1 MSILAGYRVL
11 DFGRYIAGP
20 YSATLMADFGADV
33 IRIEKIDGSEDR
45 YMNPVADDN
54 SGALFMQVNRNKRG
68 MTLNPAKPQGREI
81 VERLVATADVVVA
94 NLPPAGLKAIG
105 LDYESLKQIK
115 TDIILT
121 TASAFGRGGP
131 YSERVG
137 FDGLGQA
144 MSGGPYLSGT
154 PDQPNRFALPVV
166 DFGTA
171 MMSAY
176 GTVLAL
182 LHRERTGEGQMVE
195 GALLRTALTFSN
207 SYLIEQAVLASDRVG
222 TGNRSQLTGPAD
234 IIRSSDGWLMIQV
247 VGQPLFERWAN
258 MIGLPEIIEDPRFRT
273 DLDRGDN
280 GELLSDM
287 AQEHVRNLTVAEA
300 LAAYGAAKVPAGPL
314 LSPQQALD
322 DPHIGAVGYLQDTDY
337 PGMASAA
344 PLATT
349 PVHMTAGGGSINSR
363 APTLGE
369 HTDTI
374 LAELGYDEST
384 IAELRQAR
392 IV

>member
-45 YMNPVADDN
+45 YMNPVADDS

-234 IIRSSDGWLMIQV
+234 IIRASDGWLMIQV

>member
-45 YMNPVADDN
+45 YMNPVADDS

-234 IIRSSDGWLMIQV
+234 IIRASDGWLMIQV

-258 MIGLPEIIEDPRFRT
+258 MIGLPEIIDDPRFRT

-280 GELLSDM
+280 GELLSNM
-287 AQEHVRNLTVAEA
+287 AQEHARDLTVSEA

-349 PVHMTAGGGSINSR
+349 PVHMTAGGGTINTR

-369 HTDTI
+369 HTDAI
-374 LAELGYDEST
+374 LAELGYDEGT
-384 IAELRQAR
+384 IDELRQAR

>member
-45 YMNPVADDN
+45 YMNPVADDS

-234 IIRSSDGWLMIQV
+234 IIRASDGWLMIQV

-258 MIGLPEIIEDPRFRT
+258 MIGLPEIIDDPPFRT
-273 DLDRGDN
+273 HLDRGDN
-280 GELLSDM
+280 GELLSNM
-287 AQEHVRNLTVAEA
+287 AQEHARDLTVSEA

-349 PVHMTAGGGSINSR
+349 PVHMTAGGGTINTR

-374 LAELGYDEST
+374 LAELGYDERT
-384 IAELRQAR
+384 IDELRQAR
-392 IV
+392 II

>member
-45 YMNPVADDN
+45 YMNPVADDS

-234 IIRSSDGWLMIQV
+234 IIRASDGWLMIQV

-258 MIGLPEIIEDPRFRT
+258 MIGLPEIIDDPRFRT

-280 GELLSDM
+280 GELLSNM
-287 AQEHVRNLTVAEA
+287 AQEHARDLTVSEA

-369 HTDTI
+369 HTDAI
-374 LAELGYDEST
+374 LAELGYDEKT
-384 IAELRQAR
+384 IDELRQAR

>member
-20 YSATLMADFGADV
+20 YCATLMADFGADV
-33 IRIEKIDGSEDR
+33 IRIEKVAGSEDR
-45 YMNPVADDN
+45 YMNPVADDD

-68 MTLNPAKPQGREI
+68 MTLNPTKPLGREI
-81 VERLVATADVVVA
+81 VEKLVATADVVVA

-115 TDIILT
+115 ADIILT

-144 MSGGPYLSGT
+144 MSGGPYLSGM
-154 PDQPNRFALPVV
+154 PEQPNRFALPVV

-207 SYLIEQAVLASDRVG
+207 SYLIEQAVLATDRVG

-234 IIRSSDGWLMIQV
+234 IIRAKDGWLMIQV
-247 VGQPLFERWAN
+247 VGQPLFERWAK
-258 MIGLPEIIEDPRFRT
+258 MIGQPEIIDDPRFRT

-287 AQEHVRNLTVAEA
+287 AREHARNLTVAEA
-300 LAAYGAAKVPAGPL
+300 LEAYGAAKVPAGPL

-322 DPHIGAVGYLQDTDY
+322 DPHIRAVGYLQDTDY

-363 APTLGE
+363 PPTLGE
-369 HTDTI
+369 HTDSI
-374 LAELGYDEST
+374 LSELGYDEKT

>member
-234 IIRSSDGWLMIQV
+234 IIRASDGWLMIQV

-287 AQEHVRNLTVAEA
+287 AQEHARNLTVAEA

-369 HTDTI
+369 HTDAI
-374 LAELGYDEST
+374 LAELGYDEKT
-384 IAELRQAR
+384 IDELRQAR

>member
-45 YMNPVADDN
+45 YMNPVADDS

-105 LDYESLKQIK
+105 LDYETLQQIK

-234 IIRSSDGWLMIQV
+234 IIRASDGWLMIQV

-258 MIGLPEIIEDPRFRT
+258 MIGLPEIIDDPRFRT

-280 GELLSDM
+280 GELLSNM
-287 AQEHVRNLTVAEA
+287 AQEHARDLTVSEA

-349 PVHMTAGGGSINSR
+349 PVHMTAGGGTINTR

-369 HTDTI
+369 HTDAI
-374 LAELGYDEST
+374 LAELGYDEGT
-384 IAELRQAR
+384 IDELRQAR

>member
-20 YSATLMADFGADV
+20 YCATLMADFGADV
-33 IRIEKIDGSEDR
+33 IRIEKIAGSEDR

-68 MTLNPAKPQGREI
+68 MTLNPTKPLGREI
-81 VERLVATADVVVA
+81 VEKLVATADVVVA

-115 TDIILT
+115 ADIILT

-144 MSGGPYLSGT
+144 MSGGPYLSGM
-154 PDQPNRFALPVV
+154 PEQPNRFALPVV

-207 SYLIEQAVLASDRVG
+207 SYLIEQAVLATDRVG

-234 IIRSSDGWLMIQV
+234 IIRAKDGWLMIQV
-247 VGQPLFERWAN
+247 VGQPLFERWAK
-258 MIGLPEIIEDPRFRT
+258 MIGQPEIIDDPRFRT

-287 AQEHVRNLTVAEA
+287 AREHARNLTVAEA
-300 LAAYGAAKVPAGPL
+300 LEAYGAAKVPAGPL

-322 DPHIGAVGYLQDTDY
+322 DPHIRAVGYLQDTDY

-363 APTLGE
+363 PPTLGE

-374 LAELGYDEST
+374 LSELGYDEKT

>member
-45 YMNPVADDN
+45 YMNPVADDS

-234 IIRSSDGWLMIQV
+234 IIRASDGWLMIQV

-258 MIGLPEIIEDPRFRT
+258 MIGLPEIIDDPRFRT

-280 GELLSDM
+280 GELLSNM
-287 AQEHVRNLTVAEA
+287 AQEHARDLTVSEA

-322 DPHIGAVGYLQDTDY
+322 DPHIGAVGYLQDTVY

-349 PVHMTAGGGSINSR
+349 PVHMTAGGGTINTR

-369 HTDTI
+369 HTDAI
-374 LAELGYDEST
+374 LAELGYDEGT
-384 IAELRQAR
+384 IDELRQAR

>member
-45 YMNPVADDN
+45 YMNPVADDS

-234 IIRSSDGWLMIQV
+234 IIRASDGWLMIQV

-287 AQEHVRNLTVAEA
+287 AQEHARNLTVAEA

-369 HTDTI
+369 HTDAI
-374 LAELGYDEST
+374 LAELGYDEKT
-384 IAELRQAR
+384 IDELRQAR

>member
-234 IIRSSDGWLMIQV
+234 IIRASDGWLMIQV

>member
-1 MSILAGYRVL
+1 
-11 DFGRYIAGP
+11 
-20 YSATLMADFGADV
+20 
-33 IRIEKIDGSEDR
+33 
-45 YMNPVADDN
+45 
-54 SGALFMQVNRNKRG
+54 
-68 MTLNPAKPQGREI
+68 
-81 VERLVATADVVVA
+81 
-94 NLPPAGLKAIG
+94 
-105 LDYESLKQIK
+105 
-115 TDIILT
+115 
-121 TASAFGRGGP
+121 
-131 YSERVG
+131 
-137 FDGLGQA
+137 

-234 IIRSSDGWLMIQV
+234 IIRASDGWLMIQV

-258 MIGLPEIIEDPRFRT
+258 MIGLPEIIDDPRFRT

-280 GELLSDM
+280 GELLSNM
-287 AQEHVRNLTVAEA
+287 AQEHARDLTVSEA

-349 PVHMTAGGGSINSR
+349 PVHMTAGGGTINTR

-369 HTDTI
+369 HTDAI
-374 LAELGYDEST
+374 LAELGYDEGT
-384 IAELRQAR
+384 IDELRQAR

>member
-105 LDYESLKQIK
+105 LDYETLQQIK

-234 IIRSSDGWLMIQV
+234 IIRASDGWLMIQV

>member
-45 YMNPVADDN
+45 YMNPVADDS

-234 IIRSSDGWLMIQV
+234 IIRASDGWLMIQV

-258 MIGLPEIIEDPRFRT
+258 MIGLPEIIDDPRFRT

-280 GELLSDM
+280 GELLSNM
-287 AQEHVRNLTVAEA
+287 AQEHARDLTVSEA

-349 PVHMTAGGGSINSR
+349 PVHMTAGGGTINTR

-369 HTDTI
+369 HTDAI
-374 LAELGYDEST
+374 LAELGYDEGT
-384 IAELRQAR
+384 IDELGQAR

>member
-45 YMNPVADDN
+45 YMNPVADDS

-234 IIRSSDGWLMIQV
+234 IIRASDGWLMIQV

-258 MIGLPEIIEDPRFRT
+258 MIGLPEIIDDPRFRT

-349 PVHMTAGGGSINSR
+349 PVHMTAGGGTINTR

-369 HTDTI
+369 HTDAI
-374 LAELGYDEST
+374 LAELGYDEGT
-384 IAELRQAR
+384 IDELRQAR

>member
-1 MSILAGYRVL
+1 
-11 DFGRYIAGP
+11 
-20 YSATLMADFGADV
+20 
-33 IRIEKIDGSEDR
+33 
-45 YMNPVADDN
+45 
-54 SGALFMQVNRNKRG
+54 
-68 MTLNPAKPQGREI
+68 
-81 VERLVATADVVVA
+81 
-94 NLPPAGLKAIG
+94 LPPAGLRAIG
-105 LDYESLKQIK
+105 LDYETLKQIK
-115 TDIILT
+115 ADIILT
-121 TASAFGRGGP
+121 TASTFGRGGP

-144 MSGGPYLSGT
+144 MSGGPYMSGT
-154 PDQPNRFALPVV
+154 PELPNRFALPVV

-207 SYLIEQAVLASDRVG
+207 SYLIEQSILGSDRVG

-234 IIRSSDGWLMIQV
+234 IIRAKDGWLMIQV
-247 VGQPLFERWAN
+247 VGQPLFERWAK
-258 MIGLPEIIEDPRFRT
+258 MIGHPEIIDDPRFET
-273 DLDRGDN
+273 DLDRGNN

-287 AQEHVRNLTVAEA
+287 AQLHVRDLTLAEA
-300 LAAYGAAKVPAGPL
+300 LAAYEAAKVPAGPL

-322 DPHIGAVGYLQDTDY
+322 DPHIQAVGFLQDTDY

-344 PLATT
+344 PLAVT
-349 PVHMTAGGGSINSR
+349 PVRMTAGGGTINSR
-363 APTLGE
+363 PPTLGE
-369 HTDTI
+369 HTNAI
-374 LAELGYDEST
+374 LTELGYDSDA
-384 IAELRQAR
+384 IDSLRQAR